1 MTYEEYIKR
10 QNSKSRS
17 REMAN
22 KEDSSSGANS
32 AAAII
37 DESGF
42 VDEDLENDELKTPA
56 VALGEKVSVG
66 RADRVNA
73 TMAVDYGHLVRM
85 SEWKTCER
93 RENRI
98 HNSIRGS
105 YYASDFRNWQ
115 RSVVEYR

>member
-10 QNSKSRS
+10 QNSKSSS

-37 DESGF
+37 DVSGF
-42 VDEDLENDELKTPA
+42 VDEDYENDEFKTS
-56 VALGEKVSVG
+56 GMTRGGKVSVG

-73 TMAVDYGHLVRM
+73 TMSVDYGQSDEDVRV
-85 SEWKTCER
+85 EDLREER
-93 RENRI
+93 RT
-98 HNSIRGS
+98 
-105 YYASDFRNWQ
+105 ASTIGYGAPTAQ
-115 RSVVEYR
+115 ATT